1 VKDPLDHLSWMAGDW
16 SCSKW
21 GGLFEERWTEPA
33 GGTMMGTGRLIVE
46 GETTFMEFLSIES
59 KDGVV
64 TMYILLG
71 KPSKSFSAPVAFE
84 MTKVSVGE
92 AVFECPANPFPSKI
106 TYSKQEGMLL
116 CVIEGV
122 EKEKPARE
130 EFRFAPLRAGG
141 G

>member
-1 VKDPLDHLSWMAGDW
+1 
-16 SCSKW
+16 
-21 GGLFEERWTEPA
+21 
-33 GGTMMGTGRLIVE
+33 MMGTGRLILE
-46 GETTFMEFLSIES
+46 GETTFVEFLSIES

-71 KPSKSFSAPVAFE
+71 KPSKGVSEPKAFE
-84 MTKVSVGE
+84 MTSRSE
-92 AVFECPANPFPSKI
+92 RQAVFECPTNPFPSKI
-106 TYSKQEGMLL
+106 TYTKEEGMLL

-130 EFRFAPLRAGG
+130 EFCFGPLRAGG